1 LVHPEFFHTEQ
12 EADFMA
18 TFETMTINMGP
29 QHPSTHGVLRLVLE
43 LDGEVVVKAT
53 PHIGFLHRGVEKLS
67 EHRTYHQVLPLT
79 DRLDYLAPM
88 HNNLGYV
95 LAVEKLFGLTD
106 AIPERAQ
113 VVRVMMAELTRLKSH
128 LVWLACHALDIGA
141 MTVFIYCFR
150 EREHIMDFYEKLSGA
165 RMTSNYFRVGGLSA
179 DLPDGIEQEIR
190 KFIDEMPYHIDT
202 YEGLLTGNKIWQKRI
217 MGVGMISAEDA
228 IDLGVTGPSLR
239 GSGVNWDLRRDQPYS
254 GYENYDFE
262 VAVGEGCDTWSR
274 YHVRLKEMR
283 ESCKIVRQALD
294 KLKPGP
300 VLADAP
306 KVCLPPKKDVVNTIE
321 GLIHHFKIISEGP
334 KPEVGEVYVGVE
346 NPKGEVGF
354 YIVSD
359 GSPRPYRMKIR
370 PASFINLQALP
381 KMCEGS
387 LIADVVAVIGT
398 LDIVLGEIDR

>member
-1 LVHPEFFHTEQ
+1 
-12 EADFMA
+12 MA

-43 LDGEVVVKAT
+43 LDGEIVVKAT

-95 LAVEKLFGLTD
+95 LAAEKLFGITD

-113 VVRVMMAELTRLKSH
+113 VVRVMLAELTRIKSH

-150 EREHIMDFYEKLSGA
+150 EREHIMDIYEKISGA

-179 DLPDGIEQEIR
+179 DLPDGLEKEIR
-190 KFIDEMPYHIDT
+190 QFIDDMPGHIET
-202 YEGLLTGNKIWQKRI
+202 YEGLLTGNIIWQKRI
-217 MGVGMISAEDA
+217 QGNGIISAEDA

-262 VAVGEGCDTWSR
+262 VSVGEGCDTWSR

-283 ESCKIVRQALD
+283 EACKIIRQALD

-300 VLADAP
+300 ILADAP
-306 KVCLPPKKDVVNTIE
+306 KVCLPPKKDVVNSIE

-334 KPEVGEVYVGVE
+334 KPEPGEVYVGVE

-381 KMCEGS
+381 KMVEGS